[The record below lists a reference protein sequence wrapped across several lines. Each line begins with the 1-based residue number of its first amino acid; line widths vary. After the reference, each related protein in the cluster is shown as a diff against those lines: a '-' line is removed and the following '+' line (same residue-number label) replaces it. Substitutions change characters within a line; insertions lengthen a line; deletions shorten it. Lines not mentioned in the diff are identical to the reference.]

1 MPKTFNILRNSKK
14 SVDRVD
20 IDTSVGFNIN
30 QTASILNDSTVKSTI
45 DLNNQY
51 LKERNACD
59 NYRLI
64 LTIKPYCTNV
74 LFNACTEVVMGEGS
88 DEVDVV
94 KLNDDIDQQTL
105 SRIKNQIKGKD
116 SDIGIYDMIRNT
128 EYSREG
134 IGFDYHPGLDIFN
147 NHIIRN
153 KSYRIVN
160 DYNNLSNEAKQKFNT
175 IEDTMRSAD
184 GTVLKRCC
192 RKTVT
197 DTSMVE
203 KHLYDKDDIMPF
215 YTGEAVSEN
224 LKEQDG
230 WFGFY
235 NTSVIPAKSR
245 GGKDMDISR
254 VMNNKGNC
262 EFIDMYPDR
271 TLYSFVPKYNP
282 YRNRL
287 EHNWEYTITYPFENT
302 MTYRKKVG
310 DEIQDKDFVLVKD
323 GEVNALATITVRF
336 RTLPNGLGA
345 IFFRSATKH
354 NLQPDDKICLYFNED
369 EKNGTWKK
377 SRFEYDVAGVGD
389 INHNNPEYY
398 FYITNQDL
406 LEEIFCTP
414 YAEGYTAWD
423 YVRDYFYQ
431 EWSNDLIPEFS
442 QDNTYVPGQLTNY
455 QGKVYITADTHTG
468 TWDSGRFDLFADTD
482 GIIKDEFITEYPDQT
497 EEDGGLT
504 NIPTDTDKYIKVKN
518 AQEPE
523 PTYYV
528 LYNHDRGIAY
538 DGSVDSNT
546 FIQAIINNAFTN
558 NDEYNTNTEV
568 NGSMNGL
575 WSDYISV
582 RFAKTNGNTQCSYY
596 VRKFKQVPGSSG
608 VTMDKETYQLAF
620 SNTIYGDSITQS
632 VFTDNINVGNLK
644 DNLGRSLS
652 EVYLTIVKTNKGH
665 DKWYALNGE
674 DTSGDQN
681 LYNDPDIEYSHC
693 FGSVTCGFELS
704 QERTDTDN
712 IRDIRSDFCD
722 VTLINPSATI
732 QTIGNCEEEDGFTT
746 KDINI
751 TNDWFYGDIVEFCPW
766 TCEETTISDVC
777 FRFNT
782 AQREMDENG
791 EVAFKFDEITS
802 DDYDGRGFGVC
813 TYKVNGVVYRPEGYY
828 HKAHYRIP
836 LRDLTPVIQDS
847 HPYISVIDATPIQ
860 IDELN
865 GIYILVR
872 TGLKHNLSA
881 DAKVLL
887 TDINP
892 ASPVEWWLNVV
903 YIPDEYSFVMEKI
916 SSDDSNYRDWIT
928 ICQNLNNRL
937 YTLRGQNMN
946 IPSGATR
953 VGLNTYLWRDVMDIM
968 DINSNESQIASYVF
982 ANNAVYVDTCF
993 NFYLKRQDPYN
1004 VNGLYFDGS
1013 ACTIQ
1018 ASNDGTDSS
1027 NQAVCSNL
1035 NSIDKWFLGDPQSK
1049 ASKTESSLEYKETDR
1064 NSQC

>member
-94 KLNDDIDQQTL
+94 KLNDDVDQQTL

-287 EHNWEYTITYPFENT
+287 EHNWEYTITYPFEST

-310 DEIQDKDFVLVKD
+310 DGIEDNDFVLVKD

-369 EKNGTWKK
+369 EK
-377 SRFEYDVAGVGD
+377 
-389 INHNNPEYY
+389 
-398 FYITNQDL
+398 
-406 LEEIFCTP
+406 
-414 YAEGYTAWD
+414 TAH
-423 YVRDYFYQ
+423 
-431 EWSNDLIPEFS
+431 
-442 QDNTYVPGQLTNY
+442 
-455 QGKVYITADTHTG
+455 GKN
-468 TWDSGRFDLFADTD
+468 R
-482 GIIKDEFITEYPDQT
+482 
-497 EEDGGLT
+497 
-504 NIPTDTDKYIKVKN
+504 
-518 AQEPE
+518 
-523 PTYYV
+523 V
-528 LYNHDRGIAY
+528 L
-538 DGSVDSNT
+538 
-546 FIQAIINNAFTN
+546 
-558 NDEYNTNTEV
+558 
-568 NGSMNGL
+568 
-575 WSDYISV
+575 
-582 RFAKTNGNTQCSYY
+582 
-596 VRKFKQVPGSSG
+596 
-608 VTMDKETYQLAF
+608 
-620 SNTIYGDSITQS
+620 
-632 VFTDNINVGNLK
+632 
-644 DNLGRSLS
+644 
-652 EVYLTIVKTNKGH
+652 
-665 DKWYALNGE
+665 
-674 DTSGDQN
+674 
-681 LYNDPDIEYSHC
+681 
-693 FGSVTCGFELS
+693 
-704 QERTDTDN
+704 
-712 IRDIRSDFCD
+712 
-722 VTLINPSATI
+722 
-732 QTIGNCEEEDGFTT
+732 
-746 KDINI
+746 
-751 TNDWFYGDIVEFCPW
+751 
-766 TCEETTISDVC
+766 
-777 FRFNT
+777 
-782 AQREMDENG
+782 
-791 EVAFKFDEITS
+791 
-802 DDYDGRGFGVC
+802 
-813 TYKVNGVVYRPEGYY
+813 
-828 HKAHYRIP
+828 
-836 LRDLTPVIQDS
+836 
-847 HPYISVIDATPIQ
+847 
-860 IDELN
+860 
-865 GIYILVR
+865 
-872 TGLKHNLSA
+872 
-881 DAKVLL
+881 
-887 TDINP
+887 
-892 ASPVEWWLNVV
+892 
-903 YIPDEYSFVMEKI
+903 
-916 SSDDSNYRDWIT
+916 
-928 ICQNLNNRL
+928 
-937 YTLRGQNMN
+937 NM
-946 IPSGATR
+946 
-953 VGLNTYLWRDVMDIM
+953 M
-968 DINSNESQIASYVF
+968 
-982 ANNAVYVDTCF
+982 
-993 NFYLKRQDPYN
+993 
-1004 VNGLYFDGS
+1004 
-1013 ACTIQ
+1013 
-1018 ASNDGTDSS
+1018 
-1027 NQAVCSNL
+1027 
-1035 NSIDKWFLGDPQSK
+1035 
-1049 ASKTESSLEYKETDR
+1049 SLELGI
-1064 NSQC
+1064 